1 MKIGVTCYP
10 TYGGSGAVATALG
23 IEFAERGH
31 EVHFVSYA
39 QPFRLGR
46 FHERVFFHEVEMEH
60 YPLFEHPP
68 YTLALAVALHD
79 AAQTHELD
87 LIHVHYAIPHATS
100 AWIAQQMLG
109 EDGPPV
115 VTTLHGTDITLVGI
129 HPSFQAITSFS
140 ILRSQG
146 ITTVSQF
153 LKDQTVRDFGVPAE
167 DIEVIPNFLDTEVY
181 GPGKEPCRR
190 DSLAEPGEKILMH
203 VSNFRPVKR
212 VGDVVRVFA
221 GVAERMPARLI
232 MIGDGP
238 ERPRAVEAA
247 QALGVEDRVVFL
259 GKHGAVEELL
269 HCADLFLLPSESES
283 FGLAALE
290 AMASGAPVVASN
302 AGGLPEVVPHGEAG
316 YLFEPGDVD
325 GMTAG
330 ALEILNDPD
339 RWKAF
344 SAAGRAVAVER
355 FSAELVV
362 PIYEE
367 YCLRVIETHRR
378 NLESRAAPSGENGGE
393 NGGEHSGENG
403 G

>member
-23 IEFAERGH
+23 IELAERGH

-39 QPFRLGR
+39 QPFRLGH
-46 FHERVFFHEVEMEH
+46 FHEQVYFHEVEMEQ

-79 AAQTHELD
+79 AARTYDLD

-109 EDGPPV
+109 DDGPPV

-140 ILRSQG
+140 ILQSEG

-153 LKDQTVRDFGVPAE
+153 LKDQTVRDFGVGAE
-167 DIEVIPNFLDTEVY
+167 DIEVIPNFLDTDVY
-181 GPGKEPCRR
+181 FPGKEPCRR
-190 DSLAEPGEKILMH
+190 DSLAEPGEKIIMH

-212 VGDVVRVFA
+212 VWDVVNVFA

-269 HCADLFLLPSESES
+269 PCADLFLLPSESES

-316 YLFEPGDVD
+316 YLYEPGDVD
-325 GMTAG
+325 GMIAG
-330 ALEILNDPD
+330 ALRILSDKD

-344 SAAGRAVAVER
+344 SEAGRVVAVER

-362 PIYEE
+362 PMYEE

-378 NLESRAAPSGENGGE
+378 KAESRVEQSGESSGKHS
-393 NGGEHSGENG
+393 GEHSG
-403 G
+403 

>member
-23 IEFAERGH
+23 IELADRGH

-46 FHERVFFHEVEMEH
+46 FHERVFFHEVEMEQ

-79 AAQTHELD
+79 AARRHDLD

-109 EDGPPV
+109 SDGPPV

-129 HPSFQAITSFS
+129 HPSFQPITSFS
-140 ILRSQG
+140 ILKSNG
-146 ITTVSQF
+146 ITAVSEF
-153 LKDQTVRDFGVPAE
+153 LKDQTVRDFGVPAA
-167 DIEVIPNFLDTEVY
+167 DIEVIPNFIDTSVY
-181 GPGKEPCRR
+181 EPGKEPCRR
-190 DSLAEPGEKILMH
+190 DTLAEPGEKILMH

-212 VGDVVRVFA
+212 VSDVVDVFA
-221 GVAERMPARLI
+221 AVAEEMPARLI

-238 ERPRAVEAA
+238 ERPRAVERA
-247 QALGVEDRVVFL
+247 QTLGVEDRVVFL

-269 HCADLFLLPSESES
+269 PCADLFLLPSASES

-302 AGGLPEVVPHGEAG
+302 VGGLPEVVPDAEAG
-316 YLFEPGDVD
+316 YLLDPGDVE
-325 GMTAG
+325 GMSEA
-330 ALEILNDPD
+330 ALDILRDPA

-355 FSAELVV
+355 FSAKRVV
-362 PIYEE
+362 PIYED
-367 YCLRVIETHRR
+367 YCRNVVAAHRPDPDPK
-378 NLESRAAPSGENGGE
+378 E
-393 NGGEHSGENG
+393 
-403 G
+403 